1 MPVVKVADGLAQG
14 VDAGLLCG
22 CGFRFCSVLS
32 GVEQSVPARAEVVF
46 GEEAGDALEEGGF
59 ADPQELAGWPSG
71 R

>member
-1 MPVVKVADGLAQG
+1 
-14 VDAGLLCG
+14 
-22 CGFRFCSVLS
+22 VLS
-32 GVEQSVPARAEVVF
+32 GVEQRVPARAEVVF